1 MGLMLGAK
9 SHEKS
14 AAVVNHAHAK
24 YTQSVTSSNSA
35 AGGSGTEVGVPIVAR
50 AGGSSGGSEGED
62 ECWPRIFLA
71 SDTSAADMKLTG
83 DSARFGRGLLAA
95 RALTGGGGDPAE
107 GGGGPADFV
116 FGHEFSATTLPT
128 PGRLS
133 DSWAATFSVS
143 PAAALFERK
152 NHKAAACASVGEDAE
167 FDEFGDDWE
176 WIFADQAFR
185 EMRDDFERDMDA
197 QGLQWGDGQP
207 WWDVDRWAS
216 AWWAD
221 GRAGRD
227 LCKTGAAAFV
237 TWAHGMRRVAQDALW
252 LAHV

>member
-1 MGLMLGAK
+1 
-9 SHEKS
+9 
-14 AAVVNHAHAK
+14 V
-24 YTQSVTSSNSA
+24 
-35 AGGSGTEVGVPIVAR
+35 R

-71 SDTSAADMKLTG
+71 SDTSAVDMQLTPK
-83 DSARFGRGLLAA
+83 SARFGRDLLAA
-95 RALTGGGGDPAE
+95 RALAE
-107 GGGGPADFV
+107 GGGDPADFV

-152 NHKAAACASVGEDAE
+152 NRKAAACASVGEDAE
-167 FDEFGDDWE
+167 FDEFGDGWE

-185 EMRDDFERDMDA
+185 EMRDDFESDMGA
-197 QGLQWGDGQP
+197 QGLQWGVGQP